1 MSEKKI
7 LNEIFEF
14 TQVIPG
20 NTKLKPTD
28 RQTIIND
35 VYLNLIKKQKENILK
50 LDNFEDYKDYMYTAT
65 KNQVFTHFNKKKT
78 KRARYTENILQE
90 DLMYL
95 VQPVYQVHN
104 YNNITLKMFLNS
116 LTPHRRAF
124 LRWIIRGWTIKE
136 AGEIIFQLNE
146 RQTWNF
152 IAGIKQDLLLYL
164 DGVIKKKNK
173 TRLSKL

>member
-95 VQPVYQVHN
+95 VQPSYQAHT
-104 YNNITLKMFLNS
+104 YNNINLKMFLNS
-116 LTPHRRAF
+116 LTPQRRAF

-152 IAGIKQDLLLYL
+152 IAGIKKDLLLYL